1 MPKFLAV
8 IEETTKS
15 EVVVEAENPDAAR
28 EMALD
33 AFLNNDPKV
42 EFVGCLGRDVHA
54 RPQ

>member
-15 EVVVEAENPDAAR
+15 EVIVEAENPDAAR

-42 EFVGCLGRDVHA
+42 AFVGCSGRDVYVW
-54 RPQ
+54 PQ